1 MEGNVVTPQNVSLE
15 DAYRYLASA
24 VTGTPFADVPQSQE
38 GAIMCMANYINSQ
51 KAAKDT
57 KKTTNRAASKTT
69 N

>member
-1 MEGNVVTPQNVSLE
+1 MEGNVITPQNVSLE

-24 VTGTPFADVPQSQE
+24 VTGTPFTDVPQSQE

-51 KAAKDT
+51 KATKDT
-57 KKTTNRAASKTT
+57 KKTTGRAARKTA